1 MSTETITKRLHI
13 SGLTTPAITP
23 ADLAKRLGA
32 FGKVI
37 SLDGFGKLDALGQP
51 RPFGYATIEGHRT
64 DLARCVNVLSGTVW
78 KGAKLRIGDAKPD
91 FRERLASIPPPPPK
105 KRRANS
111 KVGTHAPDMSLV
123 TPETAHTR
131 GGWKVTEMGRVV
143 RVMRMRPE
151 KALEPPR
158 VLTSGGNKKY
168 DKDGKFVTGK
178 RKKRVK
184 LPPTRARRRTI
195 DPTRWDST
203 HLTGIWLDAEV
214 AGAVDLAEYASGP
227 VISRKRHAEA
237 AEDSDDEQDTKSA
250 PSSDEDHDH
259 QSLSLPVPKSTTSP
273 LPSSELPPFP
283 TTRSPVTEAAT
294 GAIPSLAQE
303 KLTSL
308 AFLHSLFGDGDGEE
322 GWGGQESLS
331 DVEDARL
338 EGKGKARE
346 PQAGTRMDVDEG
358 GIEIEE
364 VPHAKYKG
372 VEMGSD
378 TAVSPLNSQSRP
390 TSTSKLSAQSQKQ
403 TKLKDLFAPRE
414 EEAGFSLLGQL
425 DLDFDE
431 EDMLGISDLPHPTQ
445 PDHALSLP
453 HVVSVPHEQ
462 LQAHPTVDSTFPF
475 FFPLP
480 PTLRSRSS
488 NTRNTP
494 QDIFSLFPHGG
505 KEKDKNGEPFSR
517 TQTTSE
523 IHSQWETQKGAL
535 TREWKARWREASKGK
550 RGRDE

>member
-51 RPFGYATIEGHRT
+51 RPFGYATIEGRKT

-91 FRERLASIPPPPPK
+91 FRERLASLSAPPPK

-111 KVGTHAPDMSLV
+111 KVGTYAPDMSLV
-123 TPETAHTR
+123 TPETARTR

-143 RVMRMRPE
+143 RTMRMRPE

-158 VLTSGGNKKY
+158 VLTSAGKKKY
-168 DKDGKFVTGK
+168 DKDGKLVTGK

-184 LPPTRARRRTI
+184 LPTTRARRRTI

-203 HLTGIWLDAEV
+203 HLKGMWLDAEV
-214 AGAVDLAEYASGP
+214 AGVVDLAEHAGGP
-227 VISRKRHAEA
+227 VIPRKRRDEA
-237 AEDSDDEQDTKSA
+237 AEDSDNEQDTENA
-250 PSSDEDHDH
+250 PSNPNEDNDH
-259 QSLSLPVPKSTTSP
+259 EPSSPPVLKSTVSP
-273 LPSSELPPFP
+273 LPSPELSPFP
-283 TTRSPVTEAAT
+283 TTRSPVTEATT
-294 GAIPSLAQE
+294 GAIPSLTQE

-308 AFLHSLFGDGDGEE
+308 TFLRSLFGDGDE

-331 DVEDARL
+331 DIEDAHL

-346 PQAGTRMDVDEG
+346 PQIGTRMDVDEG
-358 GIEIEE
+358 EIEE
-364 VPHAKYKG
+364 VPHEKYKE

-378 TAVSPLNSQSRP
+378 RAMSPLNTQSHP
-390 TSTSKLSAQSQKQ
+390 TSASKPSAQSQKE

-414 EEAGFSLLGQL
+414 EEAGFSLLGHL
-425 DLDFDE
+425 DLDFEE
-431 EDMLGISDLPHPTQ
+431 EDVLGISDLSHPTQ
-445 PDHALSLP
+445 PHHALP
-453 HVVSVPHEQ
+453 PRVVSVPHEQ
-462 LQAHPTVDSTFPF
+462 PQAHPTLDSNFPF

-488 NTRNTP
+488 NARNTP
-494 QDIFSLFPHGG
+494 RDIFSLFPHVS
-505 KEKDKNGEPFSR
+505 KETDNNREPFCR

>member
-32 FGKVI
+32 FGRVI

-51 RPFGYATIEGHRT
+51 RPFGYATIEGHKT

-91 FRERLASIPPPPPK
+91 FRERLTSVKSPPPK

-123 TPETAHTR
+123 TPETARTR
-131 GGWKVTEMGRVV
+131 GGWRVTEMGRVV
-143 RVMRMRPE
+143 RIMRMRPE
-151 KALEPPR
+151 KPLEPPR
-158 VLTSGGNKKY
+158 VLTSAGSKKY
-168 DKDGKFVTGK
+168 DKDGKLVTGK

-184 LPPTRARRRTI
+184 LPPTRTRRRTI

-203 HLTGIWLDAEV
+203 HLKGIWLDAEV
-214 AGAVDLAEYASGP
+214 AGAVDLAEHAGGP
-227 VISRKRHAEA
+227 VIPRKRRAEA
-237 AEDSDDEQDTKSA
+237 PENSDNEQDTESAPSDDED
-250 PSSDEDHDH
+250 DDHR
-259 QSLSLPVPKSTTSP
+259 SLSPPVPKSTISP
-273 LPSSELPPFP
+273 LPPSELLPFP
-283 TTRSPVTEAAT
+283 TARSPVTEAVTEAV
-294 GAIPSLAQE
+294 PSLTQE

-308 AFLHSLFGDGDGEE
+308 AFLRSLFGDGDE

-331 DVEDARL
+331 DIEDARL
-338 EGKGKARE
+338 GGKGKARE
-346 PQAGTRMDVDEG
+346 AQTGTRVNMDEG
-358 GIEIEE
+358 DIDIEE
-364 VPHAKYKG
+364 VPHAKYEDIK
-372 VEMGSD
+372 MRSD
-378 TAVSPLNSQSRP
+378 TSVSPLNSQSRP
-390 TSTSKLSAQSQKQ
+390 TSTSKPSAQGQKQ

-414 EEAGFSLLGQL
+414 EEAGFSLLGHL
-425 DLDFDE
+425 DLDFEE
-431 EDMLGISDLPHPTQ
+431 EDILGISELPHPTQ
-445 PDHALSLP
+445 LHHALPP
-453 HVVSVPHEQ
+453 HVASVPHEQ
-462 LQAHPTVDSTFPF
+462 PQAHPTLDSSFPF

-494 QDIFSLFPHGG
+494 RDIFSLFPHGG
-505 KEKDKNGEPFSR
+505 KEKDKNEEPFSR

-523 IHSQWETQKGAL
+523 INSQWEAQKGAL

>member
-51 RPFGYATIEGHRT
+51 RPFGYATIEGRKT

-91 FRERLASIPPPPPK
+91 FRERLASLSAPPPK
-105 KRRANS
+105 KRRTNS
-111 KVGTHAPDMSLV
+111 KVGTYAPDMSLV
-123 TPETAHTR
+123 TPETARTR

-143 RVMRMRPE
+143 RTMRMRPE

-158 VLTSGGNKKY
+158 VLTSAGNKKY
-168 DKDGKFVTGK
+168 DKDGKLVTGK

-184 LPPTRARRRTI
+184 LPLTRARRRTI

-203 HLTGIWLDAEV
+203 HLKGMWLDAEV
-214 AGAVDLAEYASGP
+214 AGAVDLAEHAGGP
-227 VISRKRHAEA
+227 VIPRKRRDEA
-237 AEDSDDEQDTKSA
+237 AEDSDNEQDTESA
-250 PSSDEDHDH
+250 PSNPDEDNEHEP
-259 QSLSLPVPKSTTSP
+259 SSPPVLKSTVSP
-273 LPSSELPPFP
+273 LPSPKLSPFP
-283 TTRSPVTEAAT
+283 TARSPVTEAAT
-294 GAIPSLAQE
+294 GAIPSLTQE

-308 AFLHSLFGDGDGEE
+308 AFLRSLFGDGDE

-331 DVEDARL
+331 DIEDAHL

-346 PQAGTRMDVDEG
+346 LQVGTRTDVDEC
-358 GIEIEE
+358 EIEE
-364 VPHAKYKG
+364 VPHEKYREM
-372 VEMGSD
+372 EMGSD
-378 TAVSPLNSQSRP
+378 TAMSPLNTQSDP
-390 TSTSKLSAQSQKQ
+390 TSASKPSAQSQKD

-414 EEAGFSLLGQL
+414 EEAGFSLLGHL
-425 DLDFDE
+425 DLDFEDE
-431 EDMLGISDLPHPTQ
+431 DVLGISDLSHPTQ
-445 PDHALSLP
+445 PHHALPP
-453 HVVSVPHEQ
+453 HVVSVPREQ
-462 LQAHPTVDSTFPF
+462 PQAHPTLDSNFPF

-488 NTRNTP
+488 NARNTP
-494 QDIFSLFPHGG
+494 RDIFSLFPHVG
-505 KEKDKNGEPFSR
+505 KEKDNNGEPFCR

>member
-32 FGKVI
+32 FGRVI
-37 SLDGFGKLDALGQP
+37 LLNGFGKLDALGQP

-64 DLARCVNVLSGTVW
+64 DLARCANVLSGTVW
-78 KGAKLRIGDAKPD
+78 KGAKLRTGDAKPD
-91 FRERLASIPPPPPK
+91 FRERLASIPSPPPK

-111 KVGTHAPDMSLV
+111 KVGIYAPDMSLV
-123 TPETAHTR
+123 TPETARTR

-143 RVMRMRPE
+143 RIMRMRPE
-151 KALEPPR
+151 RALEPPR
-158 VLTSGGNKKY
+158 ALTNAGNKKY
-168 DKDGKFVTGK
+168 DKDGKLVTGK

-203 HLTGIWLDAEV
+203 HLKGIWLDAEV
-214 AGAVDLAEYASGP
+214 ASAVDLAEHTGAP
-227 VISRKRHAEA
+227 VIPRKRRAET
-237 AEDSDDEQDTKSA
+237 AENSDTESA
-250 PSSDEDHDH
+250 PSHEEEDDDDDH
-259 QSLSLPVPKSTTSP
+259 ESLSPPVPKSTAFPLLSP
-273 LPSSELPPFP
+273 EPSPSPI
-283 TTRSPVTEAAT
+283 TRSPVTEAVT
-294 GAIPSLAQE
+294 IPSLTQE

-308 AFLHSLFGDGDGEE
+308 AFLRSLFGDGDE

-331 DVEDARL
+331 DIEDARL

-346 PQAGTRMDVDEG
+346 PQTGTQMDVDEG
-358 GIEIEE
+358 GIGIEE
-364 VPHAKYKG
+364 VPQAKYRDM
-372 VEMGSD
+372 EMGSD
-378 TAVSPLNSQSRP
+378 AAVSLPNSQSRP
-390 TSTSKLSAQSQKQ
+390 TSTSKPSTQSQKQ
-403 TKLKDLFAPRE
+403 TRLKDLFAPRE
-414 EEAGFSLLGQL
+414 EEAGFSLLGHL
-425 DLDFDE
+425 DLDFEE
-431 EDMLGISDLPHPTQ
+431 EDVLGISDISYPTQ
-445 PDHALSLP
+445 PHHALLP
-453 HVVSVPHEQ
+453 HVVSVPYEQ
-462 LQAHPTVDSTFPF
+462 PQAHPTLDSSFPF

-494 QDIFSLFPHGG
+494 REIFSPFPH
-505 KEKDKNGEPFSR
+505 GEPFSR